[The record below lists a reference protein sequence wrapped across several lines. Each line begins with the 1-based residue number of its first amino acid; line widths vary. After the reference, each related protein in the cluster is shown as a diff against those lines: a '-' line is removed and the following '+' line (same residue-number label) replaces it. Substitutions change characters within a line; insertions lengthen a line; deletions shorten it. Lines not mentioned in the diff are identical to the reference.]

1 MRVAEVADGPQAL
14 LDEWCMQ
21 QVGGRHGP
29 GTRLGQAHRRLD
41 QHRHIGGK
49 RRDDRVGRVRGDGDH
64 EAVGSIDEI
73 VEREVGY
80 THRRGERSGGSR
92 PSADPHEVDAGRG
105 ERGLGVERGGASA
118 ADDGDPCHRR
128 MFPPPRPDHSLG
140 SKAGTV
146 VTVRG
151 IIGIIRFATVIV
163 GGGIVVAFT
172 LAALGPRIADIY
184 AANESTAVEIN
195 LEELALRTIVYDTN
209 GDEFDVLY
217 GEQNREL
224 VELDDV
230 SQALKDAVIAV
241 EDEGFYEHTGI
252 DAKAIARAFI
262 RNVNAG
268 GIEEGGST
276 ITQQLIKNAVIG
288 NDQDVDRKI
297 AEAAL
302 ARRLERQFTKDE
314 ILEKYLNTVY
324 FGGGAYGI
332 VAAAEIYFG
341 TTPAELDYAQ
351 SALLAGLISN
361 PSRYDPTL
369 NPIAA
374 RDRRDIALQRLVATD
389 KISEEEAERL
399 RAVPVPTS
407 RFVPSEWEPS
417 NYFIEEVRRQLLE
430 DPRLGATD
438 EERAEALFSGG
449 LRVYTTYDPAAE
461 QAAREAVDRYTP
473 DDERGFVGALA
484 SVEPGTGRVRAV
496 IGGPGFDD
504 PRYGEFNIATQGGR
518 PTGSSFKPFV
528 LAAAME
534 KGLVPSDQ
542 VNGAGPCR
550 FDNPGG
556 SPDPYTATNFGGGS
570 SGSVRSIRSQT
581 LSSSNC
587 AYLRLGQIVGL
598 SNVAD
603 TARALGVT
611 SDLSSLPISMPL
623 GPLNISALEMA
634 TAYATF
640 ANDGLQVDPI
650 FIDRVEDR
658 AGNIV
663 FVNEPSPSRAISV
676 QSARL
681 VTSILEANVRGG
693 TGTRAQIPGQTAAGK
708 TGTGQ
713 NFRNAW
719 FVGYTPYLAT
729 AVWMGHPETEE
740 IEMRGVRIPEYGY
753 TSGVTGGSAPA
764 LIWGAFNEA
773 YHADREP
780 LSFES
785 PAPTR
790 SGKRIRTDE
799 EEDRYKKAINSLC
812 GNRDSEV
819 DEDDDGIVDY
829 CEDSGFVFDPS
840 IGRCPALLVPFD
852 EDDDG
857 KFDTCIPPTTTT
869 TTTTTI
875 PDATTTT
882 TTSTTTTTTTTTTE
896 PPTTTTD
903 PPTTTTT
910 TG

>member
-1 MRVAEVADGPQAL
+1 VA
-14 LDEWCMQ
+14 
-21 QVGGRHGP
+21 
-29 GTRLGQAHRRLD
+29 
-41 QHRHIGGK
+41 
-49 RRDDRVGRVRGDGDH
+49 
-64 EAVGSIDEI
+64 
-73 VEREVGY
+73 
-80 THRRGERSGGSR
+80 
-92 PSADPHEVDAGRG
+92 
-105 ERGLGVERGGASA
+105 
-118 ADDGDPCHRR
+118 
-128 MFPPPRPDHSLG
+128 
-140 SKAGTV
+140 
-146 VTVRG
+146 VRG
-151 IIGIIRFATVIV
+151 IIGLVRFATVIV

-195 LEELALRTIVYDTN
+195 LEELALRTIVFDSN

-224 VELDDV
+224 VKLDDV
-230 SQALKDAVIAV
+230 SQALIDAVIAV

-276 ITQQLIKNAVIG
+276 ITQQLIKNAVVG

-302 ARRLERQFTKDE
+302 ARRLERQFSKEE

-332 VAAAEIYFG
+332 VAAAEIYYG
-341 TTPAELDYAQ
+341 TTPADLDYAQ
-351 SALLAGLISN
+351 ASLLAGLIQN

-374 RDRRDIALQRLVATD
+374 RDRRDIVLRRLVATE
-389 KISEEEAERL
+389 KISEEDAARFGD
-399 RAVPVPTS
+399 VPVPSS
-407 RFVPSEWEPS
+407 RFVPAEWQPD
-417 NYFIEEVRRQLLE
+417 NYFIEEVRRRLLE

-438 EERAEALFSGG
+438 EARAEALFSGG
-449 LRVYTTYDPAAE
+449 LRVYTTYDPAAQ
-461 QAAREAVDRYTP
+461 QAARDAVDRFTP
-473 DDERGFVGALA
+473 ADDRGFVGALA
-484 SVEPGTGRVRAV
+484 SVEPGTGRVRAI
-496 IGGPGFDD
+496 IGGPGFEV
-504 PRYGEFNIATQGGR
+504 PGFGEFNIATQGGR
-518 PTGSSFKPFV
+518 PTGSAFKSFV

-534 KGLVPSDQ
+534 KGLVPSDRI
-542 VNGAGPCR
+542 NGAATCS

-556 SPDPYTATNFGGGS
+556 FPDPYRANNFSGANT
-570 SGSVRSIRSQT
+570 GSVQSIRSQT

-623 GPLNISALEMA
+623 GPLDVTPLDMA

-650 FIDRVEDR
+650 FIERVEDR
-658 AGNIV
+658 GGNVV
-663 FVNEPSPSRAISV
+663 FANEPDPSRAISV

-693 TGTRAQIPGQTAAGK
+693 TGTGAQISGQTAAGK

-713 NFRNAW
+713 SFKNAW
-719 FVGYTPYLAT
+719 FVGFTPHLAT
-729 AVWMGHPETEE
+729 AVWMGNPLAEV
-740 IEMRGVRIPEYGY
+740 EMRGVRLPELGY
-753 TSGVTGGSAPA
+753 KSGVTGGSAPA
-764 LIWGAFNEA
+764 AIWRAFNEV
-773 YHADREP
+773 YHADLEA
-780 LSFES
+780 LSFAA

-790 SGKRIRTDE
+790 PGERIRTDD
-799 EEDRYKKAINSLC
+799 EEDRYNELVNSLC
-812 GNRDSEV
+812 GDEESEV
-819 DEDDDGIVDY
+819 DEDEDGIVDF

-852 EDDDG
+852 EDEDG
-857 KFDTCIPPTTTT
+857 KTDTCIPPTTTT
-869 TTTTTI
+869 TTTL
-875 PDATTTT
+875 PDD
-882 TTSTTTTTTTTTTE
+882 TTSTTITTTTTTTTE
-896 PPTTTTD
+896 PSTTMTE

-910 TG
+910 G